1 MENRLINR
9 NETGSR
15 PRPVLMIPLRRCGSH
30 ALRLRLNMNPD
41 FYAPYPLHIVDFMPL
56 VPLYGDLSSDET
68 YFQLITDVIGLQTA
82 SMVKWP
88 DIVFDPVD
96 VFDALKNEPRSV
108 HRVVWELL
116 FLAGKKR
123 GAKVVMDKSLDSVHY
138 ADELMDLFDDILFLN
153 VVRDPRAQISSMNKA
168 IIHDFD
174 TLLNAMTWVKAYEV
188 GSRLAQRHPERVLTI
203 RYEDFVSNQ
212 KAVLKSICGF
222 FDIEFRTEMLEIAR
236 SEEAQKISVMSAL
249 WESNKFPPIPA
260 NVDKF
265 KKNLTMEE
273 IEVIETLTGGFMD
286 RYGYEKMTPGGA
298 KITPSVIKSA
308 KKRSEENKKGAWAAL
323 EKENYQDFV
332 LRKFRADYINSVKER
347 LLRQGKKTGA
357 TGKAQIGGA
366 TKSKTLRRQRREEAA

>member
-1 MENRLINR
+1 MEQIKDISVSRKD
-9 NETGSR
+9 R

-56 VPLYGDLSSDET
+56 VELYGDLGSDET

-88 DIVFDPVD
+88 DVVFDPVE
-96 VFDALKNEPRSV
+96 VFKAIKDEPRSV

-116 FLAGKKR
+116 FEAGRKR

-138 ADELMDLFDDILFLN
+138 ADELMRLFDDILFFN
-153 VVRDPRAQISSMNKA
+153 VLRDPRAQVSSMNKA

-174 TLLNAMTWVKAYEV
+174 TLLNAMTWVKAYEA
-188 GSRLAQRHPERVLTI
+188 GRRLAERYPERVLTI

-212 KAVLKSICGF
+212 EAVLRRTCSF
-222 FDIEFRTEMLEIAR
+222 FGIEFRQEMLDITR
-236 SEEAQKISVMSAL
+236 SDEAQKISGMSAL

-265 KKNLTMEE
+265 KKTLSMQE
-273 IEVIETLTGGFMD
+273 IEIIETLAGGFMD
-286 RYGYEKMTPGGA
+286 SYGYERMTRGKA
-298 KITPSVIKSA
+298 KITPAMIAAA
-308 KKRSEENKKGAWAAL
+308 KRRSEANKKKAWEEL
-323 EKENYQDFV
+323 EKKDYQDFV
-332 LRKFRADYINSVKER
+332 LRRFRADYLNSVRER
-347 LLRQGKKTGA
+347 LMKKKKNSRA
-357 TGKAQIGGA
+357 
-366 TKSKTLRRQRREEAA
+366 RRQAKAA